1 MQQRR
6 SIHWGRRGEEEVMG
20 NSRTQL
26 FSGLGVG
33 IGVDI
38 GTVAAS
44 LPACLPACL
53 GGAHNSSCPV
63 NWLVWLLCC
72 LVRWLADC
80 LVSGMVCHTVAGHL
94 ALYCFSAARF
104 CYVNCNTMLTGGPRR
119 QTNCF
124 RSGVSLFVFGF
135 FIIWNLWAYLALS
148 RETGRAE

>member
-6 SIHWGRRGEEEVMG
+6 SIHWGRRGKEEVMG

-38 GTVAAS
+38 GTVA
-44 LPACLPACL
+44 ACLPACL

-72 LVRWLADC
+72 LVRWLDDC
-80 LVSGMVCHTVAGHL
+80 LVSGMGCHTVAGHL

-124 RSGVSLFVFGF
+124 RSGVSFFFFRFWF
-135 FIIWNLWAYLALS
+135 FII
-148 RETGRAE
+148 